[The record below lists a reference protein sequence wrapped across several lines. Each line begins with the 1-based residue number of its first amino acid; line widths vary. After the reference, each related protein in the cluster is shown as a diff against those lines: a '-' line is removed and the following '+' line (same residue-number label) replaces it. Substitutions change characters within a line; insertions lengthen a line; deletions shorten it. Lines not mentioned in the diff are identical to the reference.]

1 MRAGPIFLLSL
12 GVACTA
18 IDPEPPQ
25 PPEEPKQAEA
35 AEGEA
40 APDGDGV
47 ASVAA
52 RTVAEVQAKQAESV
66 PEPECKAEVADPALL
81 FHETILMRPPIGVE
95 FLPDDNPTFAQAAM
109 SGGFI
114 SACDATVKRV
124 QVFVYAND
132 AAKTLEDY
140 QRDFKAMLAS
150 SGYTG
155 GSTTPVHSSANENH
169 VAYEFPASGGQ
180 PPSSLYVAAL
190 RLKGATAPPTGTIDN
205 VFIVVYETSPEE
217 YAMLEPTFKLSG
229 SSLLVVPP

>member
-1 MRAGPIFLLSL
+1 MSL

-18 IDPEPPQ
+18 IDPEPSQ

-35 AEGEA
+35 TVTHGE
-40 APDGDGV
+40 PDGDGV

-52 RTVAEVQAKQAESV
+52 RTVAKVQAKQAEPDAL

-81 FHETILMRPPIGVE
+81 FNETILMRPPVGVE
-95 FLPDDNPTFAQAAM
+95 FLPDDNPMFAQAAM
-109 SGGFI
+109 SGGFV
-114 SACDATVKRV
+114 SACDATIRRV

-140 QRDFKAMLAS
+140 QHDFKAMLAS

-155 GSTTPVHSSANENH
+155 GTTMPMHVSAQEND

-180 PPSSLYVAAL
+180 PASSLYVAAR

-217 YAMLEPTFKLSG
+217 FAMLEPTFKLSS

>member
-1 MRAGPIFLLSL
+1 MSL

-35 AEGEA
+35 AERIEA
-40 APDGDGV
+40 APDGDGM

-52 RTVAEVQAKQAESV
+52 RTVAEVQARQAEPEPP

-81 FHETILMRPPIGVE
+81 FGESILMRPPIGVE

-114 SACDATVKRV
+114 SACDATIKRV

-132 AAKTLEDY
+132 KTKTLEDY
-140 QRDFKAMLAS
+140 QTDFKAMLAS

-155 GSTTPVHSSANENH
+155 GTTTPVHASTRENH
-169 VAYEFPASGGQ
+169 VAHEFPASGGQ

-190 RLKGATAPPTGTIDN
+190 RLEGATVPPTGKIDN
-205 VFIVVYETSPEE
+205 VFIVVYETSPDE
-217 YAMLEPTFKLSG
+217 YAMLEPTFKASG

>member
-1 MRAGPIFLLSL
+1 MSL

-35 AEGEA
+35 AEGDA

-52 RTVAEVQAKQAESV
+52 RTVAEVQAKQAL
-66 PEPECKAEVADPALL
+66 PACKAEVADPALL

-155 GSTTPVHSSANENH
+155 GTTTPVHVSTDENH

-180 PPSSLYVAAL
+180 PPSSLYVAAR
-190 RLKGATAPPTGTIDN
+190 RLEGATVPPTGKIDN